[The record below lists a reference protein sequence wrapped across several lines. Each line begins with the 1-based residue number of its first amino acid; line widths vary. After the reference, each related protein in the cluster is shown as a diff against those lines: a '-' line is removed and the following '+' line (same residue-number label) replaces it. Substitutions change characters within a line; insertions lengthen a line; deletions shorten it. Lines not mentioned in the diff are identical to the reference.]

1 MSTNSR
7 IRRQRWVIFS
17 VLALMYILV
26 YFYRVSLAVVA
37 GDISRELRLT
47 PQQLGSLSGIL
58 FYVYAVAQLPL
69 GPMIDRLGS
78 RLVISGCG
86 VLTTMGGLLFSQA
99 DSLAMAMAARVLIGI
114 GTASVLM
121 ATFTIFSHWFSKQEF
136 GRVSGF
142 MVAIGN
148 LGNLSATA
156 PLALAVA
163 AVGWRSSFLVIGLLQ
178 AVVTVLVFGMVRDRP
193 PVADGGDAADAA
205 KPAGMLGAWGEI
217 FGNPHF
223 WLLGLISFF
232 WYGNYLAL
240 QGLWGGPYLM
250 EVMHLSRAATGQM
263 LMFTSLGFI
272 TGSMVI
278 DIWLAGSSAPT
289 RRPSWRGR
297 WCSWCSCPVF
307 WGRPRHSPCHSW
319 RPVSLPG
326 TGGLQRG
333 DDLPH
338 HPLHVLGADRGDGPH
353 LHQLLRPHGGGGD
366 SAGHGGDRRLP
377 WARHSGSLSRG
388 LPCRLSLSGGGAG
401 RCHCGVSVCAGL
413 FGEGVEGR
421 GGGASTSSGGERFSG
436 SEREK
441 ARHFSAGLGFIA
453 SVSPFSGSFRGG
465 DASGQVLRQIVFGS
479 SFLYNGALLLV
490 TVCCSSV
497 AQ

>member
-1 MSTNSR
+1 MINSR

-37 GDISRELRLT
+37 GDISRELNLT

-58 FYVYAVAQLPL
+58 FYVYALAQLPL

-86 VLTTMGGLLFSQA
+86 VLTTIGGILFSRA
-99 DSLAMAMAARVLIGI
+99 DSLAMAMAARVFIGI

-121 ATFTIFSHWFSKQEF
+121 ATFTIFSRWFSKQEF

-163 AVGWRSSFLVIGLLQ
+163 AVGWRSSFLAIGLLQ
-178 AVVTVLVFGMVRDRP
+178 AVATVLVFGMVRDRP
-193 PVADGGDAADAA
+193 PVTEECDTADAS
-205 KPAGMLGAWGEI
+205 KPTGMLSAWGEI

-223 WLLGLISFF
+223 LLLGLISFF

-250 EVMHLSRAATGQM
+250 EVMGLSRAATGQM

-272 TGSMVI
+272 AGSTVI
-278 DIWLAGSSAPT
+278 DVVARRIFRSYKKTLLAGQFVLLLLMSGFLGVVETFPRPLLAAVFFAVGLAVSSGVMIYPIIRSMFSVRIVGTALT
-289 RRPSWRGR
+289 SLNFFVLMGAAVTQQVMGVIVGSCGRGAAAAYHAAFLF
-297 WCSWCSCPVF
+297 PV
-307 WGRPRHSPCHSW
+307 
-319 RPVSLPG
+319 
-326 TGGLQRG
+326 
-333 DDLPH
+333 
-338 HPLHVLGADRGDGPH
+338 
-353 LHQLLRPHGGGGD
+353 
-366 SAGHGGDRRLP
+366 
-377 WARHSGSLSRG
+377 
-388 LPCRLSLSGGGAG
+388 
-401 RCHCGVSVCAGL
+401 AGL
-413 FGEGVEGR
+413 AAAIVAFFFAR
-421 GGGASTSSGGERFSG
+421 DY
-436 SEREK
+436 SEK
-441 ARHFSAGLGFIA
+441 G
-453 SVSPFSGSFRGG
+453 
-465 DASGQVLRQIVFGS
+465 
-479 SFLYNGALLLV
+479 
-490 TVCCSSV
+490 
-497 AQ
+497 